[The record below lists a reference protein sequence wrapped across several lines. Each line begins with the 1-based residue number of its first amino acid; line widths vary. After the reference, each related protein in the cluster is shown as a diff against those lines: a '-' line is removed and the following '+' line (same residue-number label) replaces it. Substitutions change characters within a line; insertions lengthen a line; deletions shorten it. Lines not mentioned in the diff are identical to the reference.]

1 MKPMRILM
9 IAPQPVFSPR
19 GTPFSVVH
27 RARALINLGHQVD
40 LVTYPFGVDPGVEG
54 LRIFRC
60 RRPIGVH
67 EVPVGPSVRKIRTD
81 IALATL
87 AWKTAL
93 HGSYD
98 LLHTHE
104 EAGALGV
111 FLRRRLGIPHLY
123 DMHSSLPQQFH
134 NFGRYDYRF
143 VVSVFERLERF
154 MLDGADGLIVICDAL
169 AQRAREMG
177 YEGPMQLIE
186 NTLDF
191 AVGEDAEERM
201 PALRAR
207 LDLGDGPIVV
217 YTGTLERYQGMDL
230 LLESVPMVARS
241 VPGVRFLIVGG
252 SAPDSAAL
260 GRKASELGVSDN
272 VVTIPAVPPHEV
284 HLYHR
289 LADLLVTTRTR
300 GTNTPLKLYQYLRSG
315 RPMVATS
322 IFSHTQVLDDR
333 CAELVDPD
341 RDAISAGI
349 LRLVDDPA
357 RCESLANTASAI
369 AREQYGE
376 EAYYRRLESLLEQ
389 LQTGESTSA
398 ALAG

>member
-1 MKPMRILM
+1 MIPLRILM
-9 IAPQPVFSPR
+9 VAPQPIFSPR

-27 RARALINLGHQVD
+27 RARALIRLGHQVD

-67 EVPVGPSVRKIRTD
+67 EVPVGPSVRKLRTD
-81 IALATL
+81 AALAIYTWQI
-87 AWKTAL
+87 ASR
-93 HGSYD
+93 GSYD

-104 EAGALGV
+104 EAGVLGV
-111 FLRRRLGIPHLY
+111 LLRRRLGIPHLY

-134 NFGRYDYRF
+134 NFGRYDFRF
-143 VVSVFERLERF
+143 VVSLFERLERF

-169 AQRAREMG
+169 AQRAREIG

-191 AVGEDAEERM
+191 AVGDDAEERV
-201 PALRAR
+201 PVLRAS
-207 LDLGDGPIVV
+207 LGLGEGPVVV
-217 YTGTLERYQGMDL
+217 YTGTLERYQGLDL

-241 VPGVRFLIVGG
+241 VPGVRFVIVGG
-252 SAPDSAAL
+252 SSADSEAL
-260 GRKASELGVSDN
+260 GRKAGELGVGDN
-272 VVTIPAVPPHEV
+272 VVAISAVPPHEV

-315 RPMVATS
+315 RPMVATA

-333 CAELVDPD
+333 CAELVDPE

-349 LRLVDDPA
+349 LRLLDDPA
-357 RCESLANTASAI
+357 RCESLASTASAI

-376 EAYYRRLESLLEQ
+376 AAYYRRLESLLEQ
-389 LQTGESTSA
+389 LQTGEPAPAASA
-398 ALAG
+398 D

>member
-9 IAPQPVFSPR
+9 VAPQPVFSPR

-27 RARALINLGHQVD
+27 RARALIKLGHQVD

-67 EVPVGPSVRKIRTD
+67 EVPIGPSVRKIRTD
-81 IALATL
+81 IALATF
-87 AWKTAL
+87 AWRIAVR
-93 HGSYD
+93 GSYD

-104 EAGALGV
+104 EAGVLGV
-111 FLRRRLGIPHLY
+111 LLRRRLGVPHLY

-134 NFGRYDYRF
+134 NFGRYDYRLI
-143 VVSVFERLERF
+143 VSVFERLERF
-154 MLDGADGLIVICDAL
+154 MLDGADGLIVICEAL

-177 YEGPMQLIE
+177 YEGPMQMIE

-191 AVGEDAEERM
+191 AVGDDTEERV
-201 PALRAR
+201 PALRAS
-207 LDLGDGPIVV
+207 LGIGEGPVVV

-230 LLESVPMVARS
+230 LLESVPMVARV
-241 VPGVRFLIVGG
+241 VPKVRFVIVGG
-252 SAPDSAAL
+252 SQADSDAL
-260 GRKASELGVSDN
+260 GRKAGELGVGDN
-272 VVTIPAVPPHEV
+272 VVTVSAVPPHEV
-284 HLYHR
+284 HLYHH

-333 CAELVDPD
+333 CAELVAPE

-349 LRLVDDPA
+349 LRLLDDPA
-357 RCESLANTASAI
+357 RCESLASTAAAL
-369 AREQYGE
+369 AREHYGE

-389 LQTGESTSA
+389 LQKRETAPA